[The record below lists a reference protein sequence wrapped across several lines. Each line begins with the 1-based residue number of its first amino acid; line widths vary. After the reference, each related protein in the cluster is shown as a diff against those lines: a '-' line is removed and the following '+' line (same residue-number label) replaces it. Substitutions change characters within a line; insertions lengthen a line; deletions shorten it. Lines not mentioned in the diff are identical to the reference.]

1 MDGRKDVGIL
11 AMDIYFP
18 PTCVLQESLEAHD
31 GASKG
36 KYTIGLGQDCM
47 AFCSEVEDVISMS
60 MTVVTSLLK
69 KYKVDPKL
77 IGRLEVGSET
87 VIDKSKSI
95 KTWLMQIFEEC
106 GNTDIEGVDSS
117 NACYGGTAAL
127 LNCVNWVESNSWDGR
142 YGLVVCT
149 DSAVYAEGPARPTGG
164 AAAIAMLIG
173 PNAPIAFESKYKASH
188 MAHVYDFYKP
198 DLASEYPVVDG
209 KLSQTCY
216 LMALDS
222 CYRQFCKK
230 YEKLAG
236 KQFSISDAD
245 YFVFHSPYNKLVQ
258 KSFARLYYNDFTRNC
273 SSVDNDAKEKLQ
285 PFSNLTGEES
295 YQSRDLEK
303 ASQQVAKPL
312 YDIKVQPST
321 LLPKQIGNM
330 YTASLYAALAS
341 VLYNKHAS
349 LDDQRIVMFSY
360 GSGLTSTMFSLKL
373 NNGQDPF
380 SLSNIASVLNAT
392 EKLESRH
399 MTLPEKF
406 VETLKLMEHRY
417 GAKDFETCKDTSL
430 LPPGTFYLTRVDS
443 MYRRFYERKADEEIA
458 AAKAKYSNGHATN
471 GYANGH

>member
-1 MDGRKDVGIL
+1 MEQPPKDVGIL
-11 AMDIYFP
+11 AIDIYFP
-18 PTCVLQESLEAHD
+18 PTCVHQEALEAHD

-47 AFCSEVEDVISMS
+47 AYCSEVEDVISMS
-60 MTVVTSLLK
+60 LTVVASLLK
-69 KYKVDPKL
+69 KYNIDPKL

-95 KTWLMQIFEEC
+95 KTWLMQIFEES

-127 LNCVNWVESNSWDGR
+127 LNCVNWVESKSWDGR

-173 PNAPIAFESKYKASH
+173 PNAPISFESKYRASH

-198 DLASEYPVVDG
+198 DLASEYP
-209 KLSQTCY
+209 
-216 LMALDS
+216 
-222 CYRQFCKK
+222 
-230 YEKLAG
+230 
-236 KQFSISDAD
+236 
-245 YFVFHSPYNKLVQ
+245 LVQ
-258 KSFARLYYNDFTRNC
+258 KSFARLYFNDFMRNC

-285 PFSNLTGEES
+285 PFANLSSEES

-303 ASQQVAKPL
+303 ASQQVAKHM

-341 VLYNKHAS
+341 VIYNKHGS
-349 LDDQRIVMFSY
+349 LDGQRILMFSY
-360 GSGLTSTMFSLKL
+360 GSGLTSTMFSLRL
-373 NNGQDPF
+373 RDGQHPF
-380 SLSNIASVLNAT
+380 SLMSIASVLDVT
-392 EKLESRH
+392 TKLESRH
-399 MTLPEKF
+399 VTSPEKF
-406 VETLKLMEHRY
+406 IETLKLMEHRY
-417 GAKDFETCKDTSL
+417 GAKDFETSKETSL
-430 LPPGTFYLTRVDS
+430 LPPGTFYLTKVDS
-443 MYRRFYERKADEEIA
+443 MYRRFYDKKAAEG
-458 AAKAKYSNGHATN
+458 KMKGCNGI
-471 GYANGH
+471 ANGH

>member
-1 MDGRKDVGIL
+1 MECKDVGIL
-11 AMDIYFP
+11 AMDMYFP
-18 PTCVLQESLEAHD
+18 PTCVQQEALEVHD

-60 MTVVTSLLK
+60 LTVVKSLLE
-69 KYKVDPKL
+69 KYHIDPKL

-95 KTWLMQIFEEC
+95 KTWLMQNFEES

-127 LNCVNWVESNSWDGR
+127 LNCVNWVESRCWDGR

-173 PNAPIAFESKYKASH
+173 PNAPISFESKYRASH

-222 CYRQFCKK
+222 CYRQYCAK
-230 YEKLAG
+230 YEKLVG
-236 KQFSISDAD
+236 EQFSISDAD
-245 YFVFHSPYNKLVQ
+245 YCVFHSPYNKLVQ
-258 KSFARLYYNDFTRNC
+258 KSFARLYFNDFMRNC

-285 PFSNLTGEES
+285 PFANLTSEES

-303 ASQQVAKPL
+303 GSQQLAKHL

-341 VLYNKHAS
+341 VIYNKHAS
-349 LDDQRIVMFSY
+349 LSGQRIVMFSY
-360 GSGLTSTMFSLKL
+360 GSGLTSTMFSFKL
-373 NNGQDPF
+373 NEGQHPF
-380 SLSNIASVLNAT
+380 SLTNIASVLDVTA
-392 EKLESRH
+392 KLESRH
-399 MTLPEKF
+399 VTSPEKF
-406 VETLKLMEHRY
+406 IDTLKLMEHRY
-417 GAKDFETCKDTSL
+417 GAKDFETSKDISL
-430 LPPGTFYLTRVDS
+430 LPPGTFYLTKVDS
-443 MYRRFYERKADEEIA
+443 MYRRFYEKKTDSIVDG
-458 AAKAKYSNGHATN
+458 KIKCSNGI
-471 GYANGH
+471 ANGH